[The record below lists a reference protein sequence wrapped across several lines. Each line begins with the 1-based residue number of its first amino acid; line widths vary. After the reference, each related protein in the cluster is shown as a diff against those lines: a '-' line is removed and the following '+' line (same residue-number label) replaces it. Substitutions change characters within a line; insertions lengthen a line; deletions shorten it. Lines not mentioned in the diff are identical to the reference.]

1 MKKILITGGSG
12 FIGSNLANYYSQY
25 NKVIVFDNHR
35 RGKISSLIK
44 NKNLRIIKGDI
55 TNRNQVKKA
64 LNKVDIVIHLAYING
79 TEFFYKYPE
88 KILEIAAKGIIN
100 IIECS
105 IEKNIQELY
114 LASSSEVYQNPKI
127 IPTPE
132 EIPLIVPDV
141 LNPRYT
147 YGGGKILTELYGVHY
162 AKYFKKLIIFR
173 PHNVYGPNM
182 GNEHAIPQLLIKANE
197 IKNSKKSLRI
207 LGDGNQ
213 TRSFIYI
220 SDFINSFDLIL
231 KKGKNKNIYN
241 IGNEQEISINNLVK
255 KIKKTVDINNKVINI
270 DNHKGS
276 PKRRCPDN
284 TKLVKLGYK
293 MRIDLNKGLY
303 LTNEWY
309 KSMKYYKR

>member
-12 FIGSNLANYYSQY
+12 FIGSNLANYYSQN
-25 NKVIVFDNHR
+25 NKVIVFDNYR
-35 RGKISSLIK
+35 RGKISSLTK

-64 LNKVDIVIHLAYING
+64 LNKIDTVIHLAYING

-132 EIPLIVPDV
+132 EIPLIIPDV

-182 GNEHAIPQLLIKANE
+182 GNEHVIPQLLIKANK

-207 LGDGNQ
+207 LGNGNQ

-241 IGNEQEISINNLVK
+241 IGNEQEISIKNLVK
-255 KIKKTVDINNKVINI
+255 KIKKTVDIKNKVINI

-276 PKRRCPDN
+276 PNRRCPDI

-309 KSMKYYKR
+309 KSLK

>member
-12 FIGSNLANYYSQY
+12 FIGSNLANYYSQN

-64 LNKVDIVIHLAYING
+64 LNKVDTVIHLAYING

-132 EIPLIVPDV
+132 EIPLIIPDV

-182 GNEHAIPQLLIKANE
+182 GNEHVIPQLLIKANK

-207 LGDGNQ
+207 LGNGNQ

-231 KKGKNKNIYN
+231 KKGKNKNIFN
-241 IGNEQEISINNLVK
+241 IGNEQEISIKNLVK
-255 KIKKTVDINNKVINI
+255 KIKKTVDIKNKVINI

-276 PKRRCPDN
+276 PNRRCPDI

-309 KSMKYYKR
+309 KSMK

>member
-147 YGGGKILTELYGVHY
+147 DGGGKILTELYGVHY

-182 GNEHAIPQLLIKANE
+182 GNEHVIPQLLIKANK
-197 IKNSKKSLRI
+197 IKNSKKSLSI

-241 IGNEQEISINNLVK
+241 IGNEQEVSINNLVK

-293 MRIDLNKGLY
+293 MSIDLNKGLY

-309 KSMKYYKR
+309 KSLKYYKR

>member
-12 FIGSNLANYYSQY
+12 FIGSNLANYYSQN
-25 NKVIVFDNHR
+25 NKVIVFDNYR
-35 RGKISSLIK
+35 RGKISSLTK

-64 LNKVDIVIHLAYING
+64 LNKVDTVIHLAYING

-132 EIPLIVPDV
+132 EIPLIIPDV

-182 GNEHAIPQLLIKANE
+182 GNEHVIPQLLIKANK

-207 LGDGNQ
+207 LGNGNQ

-241 IGNEQEISINNLVK
+241 IGNEQEISIKNLVK
-255 KIKKTVDINNKVINI
+255 KIKKTVDIKNKVINI

-276 PKRRCPDN
+276 PNRRCPDI

-309 KSMKYYKR
+309 KSLK

>member
-12 FIGSNLANYYSQY
+12 FIGSNLANYYSQN
-25 NKVIVFDNHR
+25 NKVIVFDNYR

-64 LNKVDIVIHLAYING
+64 LNKVDTVIHLAYING

-182 GNEHAIPQLLIKANE
+182 GNEHVIPQLLIKANK

-207 LGDGNQ
+207 LGNGNQ

-241 IGNEQEISINNLVK
+241 IGNEQEISIKNLVK
-255 KIKKTVDINNKVINI
+255 KIKKTVEIKNKVINI

-293 MRIDLNKGLY
+293 MSIDLNKGLY

-309 KSMKYYKR
+309 KSLK

>member
-162 AKYFKKLIIFR
+162 AKYF
-173 PHNVYGPNM
+173 N
-182 GNEHAIPQLLIKANE
+182 
-197 IKNSKKSLRI
+197 
-207 LGDGNQ
+207 
-213 TRSFIYI
+213 
-220 SDFINSFDLIL
+220 
-231 KKGKNKNIYN
+231 
-241 IGNEQEISINNLVK
+241 
-255 KIKKTVDINNKVINI
+255 
-270 DNHKGS
+270 
-276 PKRRCPDN
+276 
-284 TKLVKLGYK
+284 
-293 MRIDLNKGLY
+293 
-303 LTNEWY
+303 
-309 KSMKYYKR
+309 

>member
-12 FIGSNLANYYSQY
+12 FIGSNLANYYSQN
-25 NKVIVFDNHR
+25 NKVIVFDNYR

-64 LNKVDIVIHLAYING
+64 LNKVDTVIHLAYING

-182 GNEHAIPQLLIKANE
+182 GNEHVIPQLLIKANK

-207 LGDGNQ
+207 LGNGNQ

-231 KKGKNKNIYN
+231 KKEKNKNIYN
-241 IGNEQEISINNLVK
+241 IGNEQEISIKNLIK
-255 KIKKTVDINNKVINI
+255 KIKKTVDIKNKVINI

-276 PKRRCPDN
+276 PNRRCPDN

-293 MRIDLNKGLY
+293 MSIDLNKGLY

-309 KSMKYYKR
+309 KSLK

>member
-64 LNKVDIVIHLAYING
+64 LDKVDIVIHLAYING

-182 GNEHAIPQLLIKANE
+182 GNEHVIPQLLIKANK
-197 IKNSKKSLRI
+197 IKNSKKSLSI

-241 IGNEQEISINNLVK
+241 IGNEQEVSINNLVK

-293 MRIDLNKGLY
+293 MSIDLNKGLY

-309 KSMKYYKR
+309 KSLKYYKR

>member
-12 FIGSNLANYYSQY
+12 FIGSNLANYYSQN

-64 LNKVDIVIHLAYING
+64 LNKVDTVIHLAYING

-132 EIPLIVPDV
+132 EIPLIIPDV
-141 LNPRYT
+141 KNPRYT
-147 YGGGKILTELYGVHY
+147 YSGGKILTELYGVHY

-182 GNEHAIPQLLIKANE
+182 GNEHVIPQLLIKANK

-220 SDFINSFDLIL
+220 SDFIKSFDLIL

-255 KIKKTVDINNKVINI
+255 KIKKTVVIKNKVINI

-293 MRIDLNKGLY
+293 MSIDLNKGLS

-309 KSMKYYKR
+309 KSLK

>member
-12 FIGSNLANYYSQY
+12 FIGSNLANYYSQN
-25 NKVIVFDNHR
+25 NKVIVFDNYR

-55 TNRNQVKKA
+55 TNRHQVKKA
-64 LNKVDIVIHLAYING
+64 LNKVDTVIHLAYING

-182 GNEHAIPQLLIKANE
+182 GNEHVIPQLLIKANK

-207 LGDGNQ
+207 LGNGNQ

-241 IGNEQEISINNLVK
+241 IGNEQEISIKNLVK
-255 KIKKTVDINNKVINI
+255 KIKKTVDIKNKVINI

-276 PKRRCPDN
+276 PNRRCPDN

-293 MRIDLNKGLY
+293 MSIDLNKGLY

-309 KSMKYYKR
+309 KSLK

>member
-12 FIGSNLANYYSQY
+12 FIGSNLANYYSQN
-25 NKVIVFDNHR
+25 NKVIVFDNYR

-64 LNKVDIVIHLAYING
+64 LNKVDTVIHLAYING

-132 EIPLIVPDV
+132 EIPLIIPDV

-182 GNEHAIPQLLIKANE
+182 GNEHVIPQLLIKANK

-207 LGDGNQ
+207 LGNGNQ

-241 IGNEQEISINNLVK
+241 IGNEQEISIKNLVK
-255 KIKKTVDINNKVINI
+255 KIKKTVDIKNKVINI

-276 PKRRCPDN
+276 PNRRCPDI

-309 KSMKYYKR
+309 KSLK

>member
-12 FIGSNLANYYSQY
+12 FIGSNLANYYSQN
-25 NKVIVFDNHR
+25 NKVIVFDNYR

-64 LNKVDIVIHLAYING
+64 LNKVDTVIHLAYING

-182 GNEHAIPQLLIKANE
+182 GNEHVIPQLLIKANK
-197 IKNSKKSLRI
+197 IRNSKKSLRI
-207 LGDGNQ
+207 LGNGNQ

-241 IGNEQEISINNLVK
+241 IGNEQEISIKNLVK
-255 KIKKTVDINNKVINI
+255 KIKKTVEIKNKVINI

-293 MRIDLNKGLY
+293 MSIDLNKGLY

-309 KSMKYYKR
+309 KSLK

>member
-64 LNKVDIVIHLAYING
+64 LNRVDIVIHLAYING

-182 GNEHAIPQLLIKANE
+182 GNEHVIPQLLIKANK
-197 IKNSKKSLRI
+197 IKNSKKSLSI

-241 IGNEQEISINNLVK
+241 IGNEQEVSINNLVK

-293 MRIDLNKGLY
+293 MSIDLNKGLY

-309 KSMKYYKR
+309 KSLKYYKR

>member
-64 LNKVDIVIHLAYING
+64 LDKVDIVIHLAYING

-132 EIPLIVPDV
+132 EIPLIVPDI

-182 GNEHAIPQLLIKANE
+182 GNEHVIPQLLIKANK
-197 IKNSKKSLRI
+197 IKNSKKSLSI

-241 IGNEQEISINNLVK
+241 IGNEQEVSINNLVK

-293 MRIDLNKGLY
+293 MSIDLNKGLY

-309 KSMKYYKR
+309 KSLKYYKR

>member
-12 FIGSNLANYYSQY
+12 FIGSNLANYYSQN
-25 NKVIVFDNHR
+25 NKVIVFDNYR

-64 LNKVDIVIHLAYING
+64 LNKVDTVIHLAYING

-182 GNEHAIPQLLIKANE
+182 GNEHVIPQLLIKANK

-207 LGDGNQ
+207 LGNGNQ

-241 IGNEQEISINNLVK
+241 IGNEQEISIKNLVK
-255 KIKKTVDINNKVINI
+255 KIKKTVAIKNKVINI

-276 PKRRCPDN
+276 PNRRCPDN

-293 MRIDLNKGLY
+293 MSIDLNKGLY

-309 KSMKYYKR
+309 KSLK

>member
-1 MKKILITGGSG
+1 MLIILENEKILITGGSG
-12 FIGSNLANYYSQY
+12 FIGSNLANYYSQN
-25 NKVIVFDNHR
+25 NKVIVFDNYR

-64 LNKVDIVIHLAYING
+64 LNKVDTVIHLAYING

-182 GNEHAIPQLLIKANE
+182 GNEHVIPQLLIKANK
-197 IKNSKKSLRI
+197 IKNSK
-207 LGDGNQ
+207 
-213 TRSFIYI
+213 
-220 SDFINSFDLIL
+220 
-231 KKGKNKNIYN
+231 
-241 IGNEQEISINNLVK
+241 NLCVF
-255 KIKKTVDINNKVINI
+255 
-270 DNHKGS
+270 
-276 PKRRCPDN
+276 
-284 TKLVKLGYK
+284 
-293 MRIDLNKGLY
+293 
-303 LTNEWY
+303 
-309 KSMKYYKR
+309 

>member
-12 FIGSNLANYYSQY
+12 FIGSNLANYYSQN
-25 NKVIVFDNHR
+25 NKVIVFDNYR
-35 RGKISSLIK
+35 RGKISSLTK

-55 TNRNQVKKA
+55 TNRSQVKKA
-64 LNKVDIVIHLAYING
+64 LNKVDTVIHLAYING

-182 GNEHAIPQLLIKANE
+182 GNEHVIPQLLIKANK

-207 LGDGNQ
+207 LGNGNQ

-241 IGNEQEISINNLVK
+241 IGNEQEISIKNLVK
-255 KIKKTVDINNKVINI
+255 KIKKTVDIKNKVINI

-276 PKRRCPDN
+276 PNRRCPDN

-293 MRIDLNKGLY
+293 MSIDLNKGLY

-309 KSMKYYKR
+309 KSLK

>member
-12 FIGSNLANYYSQY
+12 FIGSNLANYYSQN
-25 NKVIVFDNHR
+25 NKVIVFDNYR

-64 LNKVDIVIHLAYING
+64 LNKIDTVIHLAYING

-132 EIPLIVPDV
+132 EIPLIIPDV

-182 GNEHAIPQLLIKANE
+182 GNEHVIPQLLIKANK

-207 LGDGNQ
+207 LGNGNQ

-241 IGNEQEISINNLVK
+241 IGNEQEISIKNLVK
-255 KIKKTVDINNKVINI
+255 KIKKTVDIKNKVINI

-276 PKRRCPDN
+276 PNRRCPDN

-293 MRIDLNKGLY
+293 MSIDLNKGLY

-309 KSMKYYKR
+309 KSLK

>member
-12 FIGSNLANYYSQY
+12 FIGSNLANYYSQN
-25 NKVIVFDNHR
+25 NKVIVFDNYR

-64 LNKVDIVIHLAYING
+64 LNKIDTVIHLAYING

-88 KILEIAAKGIIN
+88 KILEIASKGIIN

-182 GNEHAIPQLLIKANE
+182 GNEHVIPQLLIKANK

-207 LGDGNQ
+207 LGNGNQ

-220 SDFINSFDLIL
+220 SDFVNSFDLIL

-255 KIKKTVDINNKVINI
+255 KIKKTVDIKNKVINI
-270 DNHKGS
+270 ENHKGS
-276 PKRRCPDN
+276 PDRRCPDN

-293 MRIDLNKGLY
+293 MSIDLNKGLY

-309 KSMKYYKR
+309 KSLK

>member
-12 FIGSNLANYYSQY
+12 FIGSNLANYYSQN
-25 NKVIVFDNHR
+25 NKVIVFDNYR

-64 LNKVDIVIHLAYING
+64 LNKVDTVIHLAYING

-182 GNEHAIPQLLIKANE
+182 GNEHVIPQLLIKANK

-207 LGDGNQ
+207 LGNGNQ

-241 IGNEQEISINNLVK
+241 IGNEQEISIKNLIK
-255 KIKKTVDINNKVINI
+255 KIKKTVDIKNKVINI

-276 PKRRCPDN
+276 PNRRCPDN

-293 MRIDLNKGLY
+293 MSIDLNKGLY

-309 KSMKYYKR
+309 KSLK

>member
-12 FIGSNLANYYSQY
+12 FIGSNLANYYSQN
-25 NKVIVFDNHR
+25 NKVIVFDNYR
-35 RGKISSLIK
+35 RGKISSLTK

-64 LNKVDIVIHLAYING
+64 LNKVDTVIHLAYING
-79 TEFFYKYPE
+79 TEFFYKYPD

-132 EIPLIVPDV
+132 EIPLIIPDV

-182 GNEHAIPQLLIKANE
+182 GNEHVIPQLLIKANK

-207 LGDGNQ
+207 LGNGNQ

-220 SDFINSFDLIL
+220 SDFVNSFDLIL
-231 KKGKNKNIYN
+231 KKGKNRNIYN

-255 KIKKTVDINNKVINI
+255 KIKKTVDIKNKVINI
-270 DNHKGS
+270 ENHKGS
-276 PKRRCPDN
+276 PDRRCPDN

-293 MRIDLNKGLY
+293 MSIDLNKGLY

-309 KSMKYYKR
+309 KSLK

>member
-12 FIGSNLANYYSQY
+12 FIGSNLANYYSQN
-25 NKVIVFDNHR
+25 NKVIVFDNYR

-64 LNKVDIVIHLAYING
+64 LNKVDTVIHLAYING

-182 GNEHAIPQLLIKANE
+182 GNEHVIPQLLIKANK

-207 LGDGNQ
+207 LGNGNQ

-241 IGNEQEISINNLVK
+241 IGNEQEISIKNLVK
-255 KIKKTVDINNKVINI
+255 KIKKTVDIKNKVINI

-276 PKRRCPDN
+276 PNRRCPDN

-293 MRIDLNKGLY
+293 MSIDLNKGLY

-309 KSMKYYKR
+309 KSLK